1 MLMGKYLKGY
11 VLSFVSMVLLNMI
24 FHVETSYS
32 QIIILT
38 IIWGVLSICDA
49 IENTV
54 RYKNHYNMVDEFH
67 RALMKKIE
75 LQEKLRG
82 K

>member
-1 MLMGKYLKGY
+1 
-11 VLSFVSMVLLNMI
+11 MI
-24 FHVETSYS
+24 FHVKTSHF
-32 QIIILT
+32 QVTILT
-38 IIWGVLSICDA
+38 IIWGVLSICDV

>member
-1 MLMGKYLKGY
+1 MGTYLKAY
-11 VLSFVSMVLLNMI
+11 VISFVGMVILNMI
-24 FHVETSYS
+24 FHVKTSHY
-32 QIIILT
+32 QVTILT
-38 IIWGVLSICDA
+38 IVWGVLSICNA
-49 IENTV
+49 IENTA
-54 RYKNHYNMVDEFH
+54 RYTNHDEFH

>member
-1 MLMGKYLKGY
+1 MGKYLKSY
-11 VLSFVSMVLLNMI
+11 VLSFISMIILNMI
-24 FHVETSYS
+24 FHIKTSHF
-32 QIIILT
+32 QVTILT
-38 IIWGVLSICDA
+38 IIWGVLSICDV
-49 IENTV
+49 IENTA
-54 RYKNHYNMVDEFH
+54 RYKNHDEFH

>member
-1 MLMGKYLKGY
+1 MGKYLKGY
-11 VLSFVSMVLLNMI
+11 VLSFISMVILNMI
-24 FHVETSYS
+24 FHIKTSHF
-32 QIIILT
+32 QVIILT
-38 IIWGVLSICDA
+38 IIWGVLSICDV
-49 IENTV
+49 IENTA

-67 RALMKKIE
+67 RALTKKIE

>member
-1 MLMGKYLKGY
+1 MGVYMISY
-11 VLSFVSMVLLNMI
+11 VLSFVGLVILNRI

-32 QIIILT
+32 QVTILT
-38 IIWGVLSICDA
+38 IIWSTLSICRA
-49 IENTV
+49 IENIA
-54 RYKNHYNMVDEFH
+54 RYKNHYSMVDEFH

-75 LQEKLRG
+75 LHEKLRG

>member
-1 MLMGKYLKGY
+1 
-11 VLSFVSMVLLNMI
+11 MI
-24 FHVETSYS
+24 FRIETSQY
-32 QIIILT
+32 QVTILT
-38 IIWGVLSICDA
+38 IIWGVLSICNA
-49 IENTV
+49 IENTA
-54 RYKNHYNMVDEFH
+54 RYKNHDEFH